1 MRKKFTMLLASLFLV
16 MGTAWAQTA
25 ATYADGL
32 YKVYWQ
38 SDNRGYLTYHEEDYP
53 NEPQLSGVTLAG
65 CQNKHYASDAEGIKV
80 AWYLYTSTFTKKSY
94 LFEATT
100 GKFVAFN
107 PGVAAAAGKACA
119 LTTEVTANAQMSL
132 FATEG
137 EKAGSYMLRHKIG
150 NTNYH
155 FCSGCGS
162 EKNQHPVR
170 FSTDGQSDGGTRFVF
185 AEAEGLTISDEIKN
199 AAIAKIKAY
208 EVDRLLTG
216 ENEEPKCFAIKNV
229 RCGEYAVY
237 AGDNAQ
243 LTLQPYC
250 GEAGK
255 FYFTGSIDAEGKLL
269 TVKIHNA
276 ATSKLCNSTSSWN
289 EAGIDWYIQ
298 LSENTSKPG
307 FAISSANDLTSN
319 ISWNDAGGNNKEIS
333 TWNGNDDG
341 STWEF
346 ISVAEADSRTLPEMS
361 TTTTPTFYYLRNA
374 RHNGK
379 YANFIGSG
387 KQLTEIGNP
396 AAGSYWYFVADATA
410 TAVEGW
416 TACKIYNAATETGIS
431 DPSNGSFGNAT
442 YYIKKHEK
450 DGLVGFAIT
459 KDPTDATNGA
469 WNDAG
474 GNGQA
479 VSNFKF
485 NDIGSIWWIEKAN
498 KTAAQLINE
507 AATAKTNAL
516 NDIARYEFADYYTY
530 ADEAIA
536 TAKTT
541 VEAVNT
547 ADLVSAVSGHMAINS
562 ALSAL
567 RSTAK
572 GTEGPQAG
580 DFIRIKNKEGRGYMK
595 NDLDGNYT
603 EKILG
608 TNDAAEIASNVTLWA
623 VEAAGDESTN
633 VKLRNVATGR
643 YLGQLRNGNEAKV
656 TDVNG
661 GTQDNTGHNKFA
673 WTNINDC
680 YAVFKDVSGGDG
692 AYAHMG
698 NNNPKILIGYN
709 TGDQASYWLVSKEY
723 PLTIIYKHKDTELTE
738 HKIVRYFKEGE
749 TYTITNPYPNKYV
762 ALSCTAEGSQPVNTD
777 GTWSVKVTEATTIT
791 VTLVDDLPFKTSTDF
806 ATANWQYLQ
815 MNSDGWKYMKH
826 ADDKVNNSSNAN
838 DMGKAGL
845 WAFVGDAINGFKILN
860 QAAGDTKTLGFDN
873 KNDGT
878 AAYMKEGETTW
889 TIEKGNKGFIIRQG
903 ETECLNDHGGGGVM
917 KFWVNTNSPTGGG
930 SAYKTIDCSND
941 LKNLDDLVGNEF
953 IYALQAERSPLM
965 YSATEGKTTK
975 LSSGL
980 VDGVAADVND
990 INQQFLIYKY
1000 GNGGYYLY
1008 SIGAQRFVDENLN
1021 FTELP
1026 NPVLSF
1032 EPYTGKN
1039 SVIYPWMVKIGN
1051 KNVIPGDNGSA
1062 GNKIYHTNDGAND
1075 EGIRYRIVKVD
1086 DADMGLLM
1094 NVGMTIQS
1102 SANIVRKVDSL
1113 YNDRVYTVTTF
1124 DRGAW
1129 YYNGGDALW
1138 STGKTAKPDDAS
1150 EDADKFAFLTVNDK
1164 IYLYS
1169 VGAGK
1174 FVVKSETAGST
1185 AHISSHYATYS
1196 DTPTQSIDLLPATNG
1211 NFFPVVVKLNVDGAN
1226 QLNISNSF
1234 SYPVIM
1240 YNNQADAGN
1249 QVRIERVYEETPRDF
1264 STVIAKIEAYQME
1277 AEAVGGLQDLIAEA
1291 TAKNESLVIESLTAA
1306 IADAQAVLEKD
1317 GVVYDELMTAKE
1329 TLATALYEAIYV
1341 TEADDFSNNYVYTFV
1356 TLRGWVGA
1364 DVNSENLIGTVN
1376 PRVTPAPTPSDDNT
1390 MFQWAVY
1397 KSTREHYYMY
1407 NIGKGKFMG
1416 IPTGEPIPFADTPQ
1430 GLDLTFKKHNNG
1442 DAKWAE
1448 YPIMFS
1454 PDNKGAVSQ
1463 NANAGLFYWA
1473 DGWNTTNDDGNNHK
1487 VTIVGKI
1494 DSETLTSIAN
1504 AVEKYE
1510 TQGVAIQALDAYLKA
1525 FYANYHESAGWKI
1538 KPGVN
1543 NYSQPEGDDN
1553 IVNVYEEVLTFY
1565 NAITD
1570 ESVDVINGQKA
1581 RLEALEANLTIN
1593 QPEAGK
1599 FYRVRCTGENL
1610 YLSSIVST
1618 VGGNNAANKNDSRF
1632 EMSSK
1637 NSNQA
1642 DFYQADE
1649 LLFMYDKN
1657 NNDKGILLSYSQG
1670 LYIANN
1676 HRFNEVGASTV
1687 VEFSAAANGKKG
1699 QYNVKVSDRY
1709 FYGRGNTANN
1719 HVDSGTG
1726 EPTNQNEKG
1735 YNWWLEEVTT
1745 LPVTVTSVGYATL
1758 YAPVA
1763 LEIPEGVTAYVG
1775 VKEDNYL
1782 ALTDIKEV
1790 TRGNVIPANTGVI
1803 LESQFEENEEK
1814 TAKTFNF
1821 NIATENIPN
1830 ALGASQNL
1838 LIGKYPK
1845 SAKNAD
1851 AKVYTLQNGDNGV
1864 GFYLFKGYSDENNPE
1879 NSKTYLNGFRAWVEL
1894 PTGAQTNALRFRMP
1908 GTTAIEG
1915 SELEA
1920 QDSQLIYDLQGRR
1933 VLNPT
1938 KGMYIVGGKKVLF

>member
-25 ATYADGL
+25 ATYTDGL

-38 SDNRGYLTYHEEDYP
+38 SDNRGYLTYHEGDYP
-53 NEPQLSGVTLAG
+53 DEPQLSGVTLAG

-100 GKFVAFN
+100 GKFIAIN
-107 PGVAAAAGKACA
+107 AELGAGVGKACA

-137 EKAGSYMLRHKIG
+137 DKAGSYMLRHKIG

-216 ENEEPKCFAIKNV
+216 ENEDPKYFAIKNV

-387 KQLTEIGNP
+387 KQLTEIANP

-450 DGLVGFAIT
+450 NGLVGFAIT

-498 KTAAQLINE
+498 KTVAQLINE

-643 YLGQLRNGNEAKV
+643 YLGQLRNNAQAVV

-680 YAVFKDVSGGDG
+680 YAVFKDVSGGDD

-826 ADDKVNNSSNAN
+826 ADDKVNSSNAN
-838 DMGKAGL
+838 DMGEAGL

-917 KFWVNTNSPTGGG
+917 KFWVSTNSPTGGG
-930 SAYKTIDCSND
+930 SAFRTISGGGVTD
-941 LKNLDDLVGNEF
+941 LANLCFPNIF
-953 IYALQAERSPLM
+953 TLQAERSPLL
-965 YSATEGKTTK
+965 YDANAETPAK
-975 LSSGL
+975 LSSGMAS
-980 VDGVAADVND
+980 GIAANGND
-990 INQQFLIYKY
+990 ANQQFLISESETD
-1000 GNGGYYLY
+1000 GLYYLY
-1008 SIGAQRFVDENLN
+1008 SVGAAKFVDAELN
-1021 FTELP
+1021 FTDYP
-1026 NPVLSF
+1026 QPVLSF
-1032 EPYTGKN
+1032 ESNAGNP
-1039 SVIYPWMVKIGN
+1039 VFPWFVKIGGKYVVPSN
-1051 KNVIPGDNGSA
+1051 TGTA
-1062 GNKIYHTNDGAND
+1062 GNKLYHQNENISDDDGK
-1075 EGIRYRIVKVD
+1075 RYRIEKVGKD
-1086 DADMGLLM
+1086 ILLAENVALTIQYAEGLLKDASQLS
-1094 NVGMTIQS
+1094 NS
-1102 SANIVRKVDSL
+1102 KV
-1113 YNDRVYTVTTF
+1113 YEVYTY

-1129 YYNGGDALW
+1129 YHNGDDALW
-1138 STGKTAKPDDAS
+1138 STGKTAKPGDAA
-1150 EDADKFAFLTVNDK
+1150 ENADHFAFLTVNGK

-1174 FVVKSETAGST
+1174 FIVKSETAGST
-1185 AHISSHYATYS
+1185 AHTNMYYATYS
-1196 DTPTQSIDLLPATNG
+1196 DIPTQTVELSPATNG
-1211 NFFPVVVKLNVDGAN
+1211 GWFPVVVKLNVEGPN
-1226 QLNISNSF
+1226 QLSVSNAF

-1240 YNNQADAGN
+1240 YDDLADAGN
-1249 QVRIERVYEETPRDF
+1249 QVRIEEVGTLNMSAVVAQIEE
-1264 STVIAKIEAYQME
+1264 YQMNDE
-1277 AEAVGGLQDLIAEA
+1277 AKGGLQTLITEA
-1291 TAKNESLVIESLTAA
+1291 TTKNAYLENASLTDA
-1306 IADAQAVLEKD
+1306 IIAAQAALDKV
-1317 GVVYDELMTAKE
+1317 GATYDELMTAK
-1329 TLATALYEAIYV
+1329 TSLATALNSALYV
-1341 TEADDFSNNYVYTFV
+1341 TEIDGFSNNYVYTFV
-1356 TLRGWVGA
+1356 SKRGWMGANETNGVISGTGA
-1364 DVNSENLIGTVN
+1364 DN
-1376 PRVTPAPTPSDDNT
+1376 NT
-1390 MFQWAVY
+1390 NYQWAVY
-1397 KSTREHYYMY
+1397 KSSEHYYLY
-1407 NIGKGKFMG
+1407 NIGKGQFMG
-1416 IPTGEPIPFADTPQ
+1416 VEIRNNTQMPFSATPQ
-1430 GLDLTFKKHNNG
+1430 TTGLTFKKSAW
-1442 DAKWAE
+1442 DD

-1454 PDNKGAVSQ
+1454 MNNEYVVNNDNNGKMIC
-1463 NANAGLFYWA
+1463 WT
-1473 DGWNTTNDDGNNHK
+1473 DGWSKLNDEGNNHK

-1494 DSETLTSIAN
+1494 ESSTLTTIAA
-1504 AVEKYE
+1504 AVELYE
-1510 TQGVAIQALDAYLKA
+1510 TQGVAVQALDAAIAAAQAKVNGIGAGLGYYSTTEAEAAATLAAIVDFKNTITGETTVA
-1525 FYANYHESAGWKI
+1525 AIEAKTADANALVETFS
-1538 KPGVN
+1538 VN
-1543 NYSQPEGDDN
+1543 
-1553 IVNVYEEVLTFY
+1553 L
-1565 NAITD
+1565 
-1570 ESVDVINGQKA
+1570 
-1581 RLEALEANLTIN
+1581 
-1593 QPEAGK
+1593 PEAGK
-1599 FYRVRCTGENL
+1599 FYRIKNNGGTGYLNGNGTSGRAKFDGGENDANSVFYYVGGKLLSYKTGTYLAAKIPSGKNANFLCYTEELNVGTDITFKESPALGKLLIVFDNKNRSFYSANNGESDAAPAGNTGENYRFIVEEVTEL
-1610 YLSSIVST
+1610 PVTITAAQVSI
-1618 VGGNNAANKNDSRF
+1618 K
-1632 EMSSK
+1632 
-1637 NSNQA
+1637 
-1642 DFYQADE
+1642 
-1649 LLFMYDKN
+1649 
-1657 NNDKGILLSYSQG
+1657 
-1670 LYIANN
+1670 
-1676 HRFNEVGASTV
+1676 NEVGESETKCIST
-1687 VEFSAAANGKKG
+1687 F
-1699 QYNVKVSDRY
+1699 
-1709 FYGRGNTANN
+1709 
-1719 HVDSGTG
+1719 
-1726 EPTNQNEKG
+1726 
-1735 YNWWLEEVTT
+1735 
-1745 LPVTVTSVGYATL
+1745 

-1763 LEIPEGVTAYVG
+1763 LEVPAGVTACTGKAV
-1775 VKEDNYL
+1775 DNYL
-1782 ALTDIKEV
+1782 ALTAIEAEEGAKA
-1790 TRGNVIPANTGVI
+1790 VIPANTGVI
-1803 LESQFEENEEK
+1803 LLANAANTYNFSIYNGDEVSGFSEENNHIK
-1814 TAKTFNF
+1814 GSVAKTLVAPEEGYNCYVL
-1821 NIATENIPN
+1821 AQKDETVG
-1830 ALGASQNL
+1830 LYRASLN
-1838 LIGKYPK
+1838 
-1845 SAKNAD
+1845 KNASN
-1851 AKVYTLQNGDNGV
+1851 QSGDTH
-1864 GFYLFKGYSDENNPE
+1864 FINNACKAYIPVQKPAVE
-1879 NSKTYLNGFRAWVEL
+1879 EPAQAARAL
-1894 PTGAQTNALRFRMP
+1894 TMRFSRGGNE
-1908 GTTAIEG
+1908 GTTSVEG
-1915 SELEA
+1915 LELDA

-1933 VLNPT
+1933 IEKIVE
-1938 KGMYIVGGKKVLF
+1938 KGIYIVNGKKVIF